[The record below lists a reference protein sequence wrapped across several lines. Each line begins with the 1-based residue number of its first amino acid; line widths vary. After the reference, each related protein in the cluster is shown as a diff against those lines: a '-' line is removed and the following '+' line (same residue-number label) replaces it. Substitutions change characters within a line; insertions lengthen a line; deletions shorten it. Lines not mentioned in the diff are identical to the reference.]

1 MLATERGQEPNLV
14 VYILIPNSESAGFQS
29 MGAGSGDAK
38 MHAWK
43 NRNNPGT
50 LLEPCLEPCFQP
62 CFQPCWNLGRTLPGT
77 FPGTF
82 SMRNLGRTLREP
94 SCNLAGSLLEDCW
107 NLPGTFVDLCWN
119 PAGNFLERS
128 WTFAG
133 TSLEPC
139 WNFCVS
145 ALVTVRCLV
154 VILSPQTSFRVLFV
168 FCCYVVCFIS
178 MILPLLYV
186 LGCYKHLGQ
195 RGEHT

>member
-1 MLATERGQEPNLV
+1 MEPCFQPWLNLSWN
-14 VYILIPNSESAGFQS
+14 L
-29 MGAGSGDAK
+29 
-38 MHAWK
+38 
-43 NRNNPGT
+43 PGT
-50 LLEPCLEPCFQP
+50 LLEPSPCATLVEPCE
-62 CFQPCWNLGRTLPGT
+62 NLPAT
-77 FPGTF
+77 
-82 SMRNLGRTLREP
+82 
-94 SCNLAGSLLEDCW
+94 LLEDCW
-107 NLPGTFVDLCWN
+107 NLPGTFVVPFGTFLEPVLEPCRNLPGTFLDLCWN
-119 PAGNFLERS
+119 RAGNFLERS

-154 VILSPQTSFRVLFV
+154 VILSPQTSFRVFFV

-178 MILPLLYV
+178 MILPLLNV